1 MSEPDAA
8 EHALRE
14 PHAVE
19 DDWHRPWLGAA
30 LVGAV
35 GVAFAIGVIDLP
47 RESAALPD
55 IARQAMEIALPKW
68 GTTEVVSE
76 IVYGSRGWDTFG
88 ETFLLLAAVIAVTTL
103 GRAREPRGEYV
114 GESSA
119 GMEEQSEIDPKDG
132 GDASESSARDA
143 EEAEGSSEEPLADP
157 DSVPLGEYAPERAE
171 AMSVVVRVAARSAA
185 VILAVAAVYLAAWGY
200 TPGGG
205 FPAGAAVAGVAILL
219 YTALGR
225 HAVQRVIRPSILEP
239 VEIAGAIAII
249 VIGLLGL
256 AFHDSMFA
264 NWATLAEQQTI
275 RAGGNQQL
283 YSGAELVEVATGLT
297 IAIFTLLGMRHD
309 WTPDEE
315 DDGADGGGSDDGD
328 GGDEA

>member
-1 MSEPDAA
+1 MGEPAA
-8 EHALRE
+8 VKHASGE
-14 PHAVE
+14 PHAVQ
-19 DDWHRPWLGAA
+19 DDWHRPWLGAG
-30 LVGAV
+30 LVAAV
-35 GVAFAIGVIDLP
+35 AAAFTIGVIDLP
-47 RESAALPD
+47 RESAALPA

-103 GRAREPRGEYV
+103 GRPREPRAEYD

-119 GMEEQSEIDPKDG
+119 GMQEQSEIDPKERD
-132 GDASESSARDA
+132 DASESEARGA
-143 EEAEGSSEEPLADP
+143 EEAEGSSEEPLPDP
-157 DSVPLGEYAPERAE
+157 DSVPLGEYAPEQAE

-205 FPAGAAVAGVAILL
+205 FPAGAAVSGVAILL

-225 HAVQRVIRPSILEP
+225 HAVQWVIRPSVLEP
-239 VEIAGAIAII
+239 IEIAGAIAII

-256 AFHDSMFA
+256 AFHQSLFA

-283 YSGAELVEVATGLT
+283 YSAAELVEVATGLT
-297 IAIFTLLGMRHD
+297 IAIFTLLGMQHD
-309 WTPDEE
+309 WTPDEDDE
-315 DDGADGGGSDDGD
+315 DND